1 MPSSSEIDVL
11 SRQRIETQN
20 VPVGLEVDAQG
31 VTGDDVVRRIYKEE
45 IVSSRME
52 VGVFPNVTKV
62 T

>member
-45 IVSSRME
+45 IVSSRMRL
-52 VGVFPNVTKV
+52 GFSQTLPK
-62 T
+62 